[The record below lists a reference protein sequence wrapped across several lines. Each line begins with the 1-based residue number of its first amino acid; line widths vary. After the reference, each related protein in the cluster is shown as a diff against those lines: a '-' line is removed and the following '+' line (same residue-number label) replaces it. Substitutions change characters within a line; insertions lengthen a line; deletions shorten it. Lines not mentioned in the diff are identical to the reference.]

1 MQTFLNSAKRKHAN
15 ITWTISCSYWKRND
29 LWNSIRIFSEDLVST
44 NHNQRRVLVHSGWRC
59 SKMCKM
65 QRLLLDVQDYW
76 RNILVKEENF
86 EVLIIF
92 LNNLKLFLIFKKSE
106 SQPVSRCGENNL
118 PERRFS
124 TNKVKLA
131 LILWWTS

>member
-1 MQTFLNSAKRKHAN
+1 
-15 ITWTISCSYWKRND
+15 
-29 LWNSIRIFSEDLVST
+29 
-44 NHNQRRVLVHSGWRC
+44 
-59 SKMCKM
+59 M

-86 EVLIIF
+86 EVLIILLIIF

-131 LILWWTS
+131 LIL